1 MREIALPL
9 RWRQAALHLEA
20 TLRELTGQAPERLD
34 RATIGGCYPSRRWVA
49 AWRVSVV
56 FSDGVTRHID
66 VLATAAFPAVPVRT
80 ALVDHPVFMTWP
92 HVESDGVLCLL
103 PNLAE
108 YDPDDPSAVAA
119 NLLHRS
125 IRLVEELLEGSI
137 IERDFREEFLTYW
150 AYKAHVKGSHF
161 YSLVAPAPP
170 SRLVQVWRGKGLEVV
185 GEDTPSLERWVR
197 RRFSDTVSVKT
208 EDAAFIWLEDPPLPA
223 EYPETSLDLLALA
236 AAAGDDA
243 RMVIEDVAVREPE
256 HVVAVLGAIGRG
268 GPALI
273 GVKAPNPKRL
283 NGHARSAAEPL
294 SKGFRRGQT
303 PKEVLLS
310 RFFGGGSVVRTS
322 VQRADANWIHG
333 RDRDP
338 RTRRLLAA
346 IVIVVGCGS
355 VGAPVALALAQAG
368 VGRIVLIDYDTLSW
382 PNVGRHPLGAPAVG
396 RNKAEALADRLQ
408 ADFPHLQIEYR
419 TCDLHHLLASDHDL
433 ATAADLIVSATG
445 SWAADSALNR
455 WHVNQGRDRPIVYGW
470 TEAHASA
477 GHGVAITQ
485 RSGCLQCHVGRTG
498 APSFKV
504 VDWPDGA
511 GANQEEPACGAHYQL
526 YGPIE
531 LGFITAMIAELSLDC
546 LLDSSID
553 SFNRIWVAPRE
564 RIAKLGGHFSELWR
578 SEHGEGDTGGRI
590 VDRPWPRTYCAAC
603 EGAEAPRSVREDAS
617 PISRLA
623 QS

>member
-1 MREIALPL
+1 
-9 RWRQAALHLEA
+9 
-20 TLRELTGQAPERLD
+20 
-34 RATIGGCYPSRRWVA
+34 
-49 AWRVSVV
+49 
-56 FSDGVTRHID
+56 
-66 VLATAAFPAVPVRT
+66 
-80 ALVDHPVFMTWP
+80 
-92 HVESDGVLCLL
+92 
-103 PNLAE
+103 
-108 YDPDDPSAVAA
+108 
-119 NLLHRS
+119 
-125 IRLVEELLEGSI
+125 
-137 IERDFREEFLTYW
+137 
-150 AYKAHVKGSHF
+150 
-161 YSLVAPAPP
+161 
-170 SRLVQVWRGKGLEVV
+170 
-185 GEDTPSLERWVR
+185 
-197 RRFSDTVSVKT
+197 
-208 EDAAFIWLEDPPLPA
+208 
-223 EYPETSLDLLALA
+223 
-236 AAAGDDA
+236 
-243 RMVIEDVAVREPE
+243 
-256 HVVAVLGAIGRG
+256 
-268 GPALI
+268 
-273 GVKAPNPKRL
+273 
-283 NGHARSAAEPL
+283 
-294 SKGFRRGQT
+294 
-303 PKEVLLS
+303 
-310 RFFGGGSVVRTS
+310 
-322 VQRADANWIHG
+322 
-333 RDRDP
+333 
-338 RTRRLLAA
+338 LLAA